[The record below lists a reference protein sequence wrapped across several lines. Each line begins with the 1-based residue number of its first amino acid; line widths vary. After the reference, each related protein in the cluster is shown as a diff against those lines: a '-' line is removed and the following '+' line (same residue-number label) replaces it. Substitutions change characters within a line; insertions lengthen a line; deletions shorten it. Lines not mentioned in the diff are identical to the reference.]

1 MAIANEFGLQDY
13 VTSFTL
19 VWIKI
24 SMPSTSSATAAVTSF
39 TLVWIKIS
47 SIHPGIATL

>member
-1 MAIANEFGLQDY
+1 MAPVTSFTLVWIKILHSRRTQQSDY

-24 SMPSTSSATAAVTSF
+24 IISR
-39 TLVWIKIS
+39 TLS
-47 SIHPGIATL
+47 LL